1 MINMVKEVFLVSKD
15 NKSKA
20 EDVLKKDDVIS
31 RGSITLKEASSLG
44 IEKEGYFIIIDVS
57 EEAMKKAEELLKDL
71 AKKYEKKDEV
81 LAKIQEQ
88 EDSAIQGFGNIL
100 GG

>member
-1 MINMVKEVFLVSKD
+1 MKEVFLVSAE

-20 EDVLKKDDVIS
+20 EDALKKDDVIS
-31 RGSITLKEASSLG
+31 RGSIVIREAGSLG
-44 IEKEGYFIIIDVS
+44 IKKDGYFIILDVS
-57 EEAMKKAEELLKDL
+57 EEAMKKAEELLKEL
-71 AKKYEKKDEV
+71 AEKYDKKDEV
-81 LAKIQEQ
+81 LSKIQEQ